1 MYINYIFQNVT
12 ELKWNELFKH
22 QIYWGII
29 YLNKSYT
36 LIMVNTDIAGHSCH
50 NTQAD
55 MGQVTTLW
63 LFCYLVLL
71 SIDSKTR

>member
-1 MYINYIFQNVT
+1 MYINYTFQNVT
-12 ELKWNELFKH
+12 ELEYNEIFKH

-29 YLNKSYT
+29 YFNKSYT
-36 LIMVNTDIAGHSCH
+36 LITVNTDIAGHSFH

-55 MGQVTTLW
+55 MGQVTKLW
-63 LFCYLVLL
+63 LSCYLVLL